1 MKKNTN
7 VTPKKKGLFHR
18 EAMQETILLCLF
30 LAIMLVL
37 AFTPLGMIQLPF
49 IKATILHV
57 PVIIGSILFGPKKGA
72 VLGLFFGLCSFASNT
87 FTPVTLSFASHPL
100 P

>member
-7 VTPKKKGLFHR
+7 ATPKKKGLFHR

-37 AFTPLGMIQLPF
+37 AFTPLGMIDHHHRREPLRNQKRRGRLR
-49 IKATILHV
+49 IMRSNIIMKA
-57 PVIIGSILFGPKKGA
+57 
-72 VLGLFFGLCSFASNT
+72 
-87 FTPVTLSFASHPL
+87 
-100 P
+100 